1 MASPTRQSGG
11 RRERRFLTWA
21 GPLPATQRLDGE
33 AIRAGHIYVAP
44 PDHHLRVESG
54 HVRVTRGPKENR
66 LRPAVDVLFHLLAAT
81 PEASA
86 ASGPGGWCAH
96 LATSGPRRAKSPLHC

>member
-1 MASPTRQSGG
+1 MG
-11 RRERRFLTWA
+11 R
-21 GPLPATQRLDGE
+21 GPLPATQKLDGE

-81 PEASA
+81 PETSA
-86 ASGPGGWCAH
+86 ASAQGAGARIWQRRGR
-96 LATSGPRRAKSPLHC
+96 RRAKSPLHG